1 MIFYI
6 LLILIRLSTTT
17 LMASEQP
24 QVENLSEIAPSG
36 NTGFC
41 MKCRANVSFEHT
53 ETLPAKNY
61 KTEIA
66 TGPCSVCKTK
76 VSLIKRKNLTPEEI
90 SAHEAE
96 VELKKKVKKEQKE
109 ALKAEKKK
117 ARDEAK
123 KEKKKAK
130 QAAARAA
137 KAAAKALEKA
147 AAKLEKAGEAMSPDA
162 PSEIYGEQQQ

>member
-24 QVENLSEIAPSG
+24 QVENISEIAPSG

-147 AAKLEKAGEAMSPDA
+147 AAKLEKAGEAIS
-162 PSEIYGEQQQ
+162 PSEPAEVAE